1 MAASE
6 LKFNI
11 SNVNLNKSKK
21 KLFLYFDNSL
31 ANQTNTTNKIRF
43 FLYIVNINKNLKK
56 IDEKKCGF
64 KQCDRAT
71 YLDQTHAVM

>member
-21 KLFLYFDNSL
+21 KLFLYFDNRYT
-31 ANQTNTTNKIRF
+31 NQTNTT
-43 FLYIVNINKNLKK
+43 KK
-56 IDEKKCGF
+56 I
-64 KQCDRAT
+64 
-71 YLDQTHAVM
+71 